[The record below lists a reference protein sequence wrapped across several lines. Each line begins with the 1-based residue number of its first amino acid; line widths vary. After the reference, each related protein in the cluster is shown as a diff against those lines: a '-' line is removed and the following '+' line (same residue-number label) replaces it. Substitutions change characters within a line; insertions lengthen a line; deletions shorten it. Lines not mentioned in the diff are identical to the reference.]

1 MHVSIP
7 RVNSAKT
14 EDGRRYGGMTAAER
28 RAERRGRLL
37 DAGLELFGGR
47 GYAATTIEDLCAAA
61 RLNPRYFY
69 AEVDS
74 RETLLQAVY
83 DRHVEEVRE
92 AVLEAI
98 AAAPT
103 DPRGRMTAGLRAF
116 IEGSLADQRAARVN
130 YFEMVGVSAELEARR
145 REVLGSYADLVAAQ
159 IAAIEPPILPP
170 GADLRMSAVA
180 LVSATDG
187 LIIDALGGSA
197 EPDPDAMIATLTAL
211 FVPNP

>member
-1 MHVSIP
+1 MS
-7 RVNSAKT
+7 RATT
-14 EDGRRYGGMTAAER
+14 EDGRRYGGMSAAER
-28 RAERRGRLL
+28 REERRLRLL
-37 DAGLELFGGR
+37 DAGLELFGTR
-47 GYAATTIEDLCAAA
+47 GYAGTTIEDLCAAA

-74 RETLLQAVY
+74 REALLRAVY

-92 AVLEAI
+92 AVIEAI

-103 DPRGRMTAGLRAF
+103 DPRERMAHGLRAF

-130 YFEMVGVSAELEARR
+130 YFEMVGVSGELEARR

-187 LIIDALGGSA
+187 LIIDALGGPGK
-197 EPDPDAMIATLTAL
+197 PDLEAMIATLTEL
-211 FVPNP
+211 FAPGAG

>member
-1 MHVSIP
+1 M
-7 RVNSAKT
+7 AEAQT
-14 EDGRRYGGMTAAER
+14 EDGRRYGGMSAAER
-28 RAERRGRLL
+28 SEERRGRLL
-37 DAGLELFGGR
+37 DAGLELFGTR
-47 GYAATTIEDLCAAA
+47 GYAGTTIEDLCTEA

-74 RETLLQAVY
+74 REALLRAVY

-92 AVLEAI
+92 TVLEAI

-103 DPRGRMTAGLRAF
+103 DPRARMASGLRAF

-130 YFEMVGVSAELEARR
+130 YFEMVGVSGELEGRR
-145 REVLGSYADLVAAQ
+145 REVLGSYADLVAGQ
-159 IAAIEPPILPP
+159 IAAIEPPILPA

-197 EPDPDAMIATLTAL
+197 KPDPDAMIATLTAL
-211 FVPNP
+211 FAPGA

>member
-1 MHVSIP
+1 MA
-7 RVNSAKT
+7 RTGT
-14 EDGRRYGGMTAAER
+14 EDGRRYGGMSAAER
-28 RAERRGRLL
+28 SEERRGRLL
-37 DAGLELFGGR
+37 DAGLELFGTR

-74 RETLLQAVY
+74 REGLLRAVY

-92 AVLEAI
+92 SVLAAI
-98 AAAPT
+98 AEAPA
-103 DPRGRMTAGLRAF
+103 DPRGRMAVGLRAF

-130 YFEMVGVSAELEARR
+130 YFEMVGVSGDLEGRR
-145 REVLGSYADLVAAQ
+145 REVLASYADLVAGQ

-170 GADLRMSAVA
+170 GTDLRMSAVA

-187 LIIDALGGSA
+187 LIIDALGGPDD
-197 EPDPDAMIATLTAL
+197 PDPDAMIATLTEL
-211 FVPNP
+211 FTPGAA

>member
-1 MHVSIP
+1 MT
-7 RVNSAKT
+7 RT
-14 EDGRRYGGMTAAER
+14 RTDDGRRYGGMSAAER
-28 RAERRGRLL
+28 SEERRGRLL
-37 DAGLELFGGR
+37 DAGLELFGTR

-74 RETLLQAVY
+74 REGLLRAVY

-92 AVLEAI
+92 SVLAAI
-98 AAAPT
+98 AAGPA
-103 DPRGRMTAGLRAF
+103 DPRGRMAIGLRAF
-116 IEGSLADQRAARVN
+116 IEGSLADERAARVN
-130 YFEMVGVSAELEARR
+130 YFEMVGVSGDLEGRR
-145 REVLGSYADLVAAQ
+145 REVLASYADLVAGQ

-187 LIIDALGGSA
+187 LIIDALGGPGD
-197 EPDPDAMIATLTAL
+197 PDPEAMIATLTEL
-211 FVPNP
+211 FAPGGR